1 MFPRVITRTRT
12 GIGIS
17 AGFAFA
23 MAFAAAVCAAAPANT
38 PVATTGSAAATAP
51 SAPAATAPAT
61 APATAATTAAAT
73 APAASTPAATAPVVT
88 VPVPVSPAPAIS
100 TAQKKKRAKKSSISV
115 TAFVGEIN
123 ATHVNIRSGPG
134 LSYYAVGQLARGD
147 LIKVTGE
154 RNGWYRFAAPAGA
167 RCYIARQ
174 FVKLG
179 ADGSTG
185 TVTGSFVNVRA
196 ASALTPASNYA
207 VVDLLNTG
215 STVSVTG
222 QTPVYDIIRAPKGT
236 GFYVLARFVS
246 PAPAGSTYVTPEL
259 IMPPGFKGAGLPT
272 GSTPAAIASKAVP
285 SIASGTAATHT
296 ATSGLSAPVPPVSAN
311 SGASAGIAPA
321 PVSPTTPASAA
332 TMPAA
337 TSPATPTNTVNM
349 PGALPSPV
357 KFSPNAFSTYSH
369 LTRRMQAQFNKPIM
383 QRHLQPLLTAFEN
396 LMRQP
401 HLPHSVIDGGNARIK
416 LLKKQIAIQEI
427 VAASQNQR
435 PLKSVLAPYQLQWR
449 QSQKELAQAEAKA
462 PYIAYGIL
470 KTSTVLKK
478 YALMDPT
485 TGRVVAYLEPSSK
498 IDISKLLGSYI
509 GVKGE
514 VVSSTGV
521 VVHVIKVTAA
531 TMFSQPP
538 EGR

>member
-1 MFPRVITRTRT
+1 MFPRVINHTRT
-12 GIGIS
+12 GIVMS
-17 AGFAFA
+17 TGFAFA
-23 MAFAAAVCAAAPANT
+23 MAFATAICAAAQPGT
-38 PVATTGSAAATAP
+38 PTTTASGTAAATVPVTAAP
-51 SAPAATAPAT
+51 AAAPTSAPASAPAT
-61 APATAATTAAAT
+61 APAS
-73 APAASTPAATAPVVT
+73 APAVT
-88 VPVPVSPAPAIS
+88 VPVPVPPSGPA
-100 TAQKKKRAKKSSISV
+100 TTGKVKKTAKKSKISV
-115 TAFVGEIN
+115 TQFVGQIN

-134 LSYYAVGQLARGD
+134 LSYYAIGQLARGD

-222 QTPVYDIIRAPKGT
+222 QTPKYDIIRAPKGT

-246 PAPAGSTYVTPEL
+246 PAPAGSTYVTPQL
-259 IMPPGFKGAGLPT
+259 TMPAGFKGAGLPT
-272 GSTPAAIASKAVP
+272 GSTPAAIAS
-285 SIASGTAATHT
+285 T
-296 ATSGLSAPVPPVSAN
+296 ATPSAGAGVPATTASVNTVGAGLSAPVPPIAAN
-311 SGASAGIAPA
+311 SGTTGGVVPA
-321 PVSPTTPASAA
+321 PVSPTMPA
-332 TMPAA
+332 AA
-337 TSPATPTNTVNM
+337 TSPATPANAVTM
-349 PGALPSPV
+349 PGGLPAPV
-357 KFSPNAFSTYSH
+357 KFSADAFSTYSH
-369 LTRRMQAQFNKPIM
+369 LTRQMQAQFNKPIM
-383 QRHLQPLLTAFEN
+383 QRQLQPLLTGFEN
-396 LMRQP
+396 LMKKP
-401 HLPHSVIDGGNARIK
+401 HLPHSVIDGSNARIK

-427 VAASQNQR
+427 VAASQKQK
-435 PLKSVLAPYQLQWR
+435 PLTAVLAPYQQQWE

-514 VVSSTGV
+514 VVSNTGV

-538 EGR
+538 AGR

>member
-1 MFPRVITRTRT
+1 MFPRVINHTRT
-12 GIGIS
+12 GIVMS
-17 AGFAFA
+17 TGFAFA
-23 MAFAAAVCAAAPANT
+23 MAFATAICAAAQPGTPTTTASGTAAATVPVTAAPAAAPA
-38 PVATTGSAAATAP
+38 SAPA

-61 APATAATTAAAT
+61 APT
-73 APAASTPAATAPVVT
+73 VT
-88 VPVPVSPAPAIS
+88 VPVPVPPSGSA
-100 TAQKKKRAKKSSISV
+100 TTGKVKKPAKKSKISV
-115 TAFVGEIN
+115 TQFVGQIN

-134 LSYYAVGQLARGD
+134 LSYYAIGQLARGD

-215 STVSVTG
+215 ATVSVTG
-222 QTPVYDIIRAPKGT
+222 QTPKYDIIRAPKGT
-236 GFYVLARFVS
+236 GFYILARFVS
-246 PAPAGSTYVTPEL
+246 PAPAGSTYVTPQL
-259 IMPPGFKGAGLPT
+259 TMPAGFKGAGLPT
-272 GSTPAAIASKAVP
+272 GSTPAAIAS
-285 SIASGTAATHT
+285 T
-296 ATSGLSAPVPPVSAN
+296 ATPGTGAGVPATTASVNTAGGGLSAPVPPIAAN
-311 SGASAGIAPA
+311 SGTSSRVVPA
-321 PVSPTTPASAA
+321 PVSPTMPAAVNN
-332 TMPAA
+332 TPAA
-337 TSPATPTNTVNM
+337 TSPATPANAVTM
-349 PGALPSPV
+349 PGGLPAPV
-357 KFSPNAFSTYSH
+357 KFSADAFSTYSH
-369 LTRRMQAQFNKPIM
+369 LTRQMQAQFNKPIM
-383 QRHLQPLLTAFEN
+383 QRQLQPLLTGFEN
-396 LMRQP
+396 LMKKP
-401 HLPHSVIDGGNARIK
+401 HLPNSVIDGSNARIK

-427 VAASQNQR
+427 VAASQKQK
-435 PLKSVLAPYQLQWR
+435 PLTAVLAPYQQQWE

-478 YALMDPT
+478 YALVDPT
-485 TGRVVAYLEPSSK
+485 TGRVVAYLDPSSK

-514 VVSSTGV
+514 VVSNTGV

-538 EGR
+538 AGQ

>member
-1 MFPRVITRTRT
+1 MFPRVITRTQS
-12 GIGIS
+12 GIGMA

-38 PVATTGSAAATAP
+38 PVTTTGSTPGATAP
-51 SAPAATAPAT
+51 GTAAATAPAT
-61 APATAATTAAAT
+61 APTAAAPT
-73 APAASTPAATAPVVT
+73 TGAATAPVVT
-88 VPVPVSPAPAIS
+88 VPVPVSPAPATS
-100 TAQKKKRAKKSSISV
+100 AAKTKKPKKSNISV
-115 TAFVGEIN
+115 TAFVGQIS
-123 ATHVNIRSGPG
+123 ASHVNIRSGPG
-134 LSYYAVGQLARGD
+134 LSYYAIGQLARGD

-179 ADGSTG
+179 ADGTTG

-196 ASALTPASNYA
+196 ASALSPASNYA

-222 QTPVYDIIRAPKGT
+222 QTPAFDIIRAPKGT

-246 PAPAGSTYVTPEL
+246 PAAAGSTYVTPEL
-259 IMPPGFKGAGLPT
+259 TMPAGFKGTGLPT
-272 GSTPAAIASKAVP
+272 GSTPAAMASA
-285 SIASGTAATHT
+285 ATSGTAS
-296 ATSGLSAPVPPVSAN
+296 TSPAGNAASTGLSAPVPPVSAN
-311 SGASAGIAPA
+311 SGSSAGIVPA
-321 PVSPTTPASAA
+321 PPTSPTSPTSPAMPA
-332 TMPAA
+332 TTANAPAA
-337 TSPATPTNTVNM
+337 TAPATPTNTVNM
-349 PGALPSPV
+349 PGGLPAPV
-357 KFSPNAFSTYSH
+357 KFSPDAFSTYSH
-369 LTRRMQAQFNKPIM
+369 LTRQMQAQFDKPIM

-401 HLPHSVIDGGNARIK
+401 HLPHSVMDGSNARIN

-427 VAASQNQR
+427 VAASHKQR
-435 PLKSVLAPYQLQWR
+435 PLKSVLAPYQQQWQ
-449 QSQKELAQAEAKA
+449 QSQKELARAEAKA

-470 KTSTVLKK
+470 KTSTVLKN

-498 IDISKLLGSYI
+498 INISKLLGSYI

-514 VVSSTGV
+514 VVSNTGV

-538 EGR
+538 AGQ

>member
-12 GIGIS
+12 GIGMS

-23 MAFAAAVCAAAPANT
+23 MAFAAAVCAAAPENM
-38 PVATTGSAAATAP
+38 PAATAGN
-51 SAPAATAPAT
+51 APAATAPTT
-61 APATAATTAAAT
+61 APAAAAAT
-73 APAASTPAATAPVVT
+73 APAVT
-88 VPVPVSPAPAIS
+88 VPVPVSPAPAAS
-100 TAQKKKRAKKSSISV
+100 TAKVKKRAKKSKISV
-115 TAFVGEIN
+115 TAFVGQIN

-134 LSYYAVGQLARGD
+134 LSYYAIGQLARGD

-215 STVSVTG
+215 ATVSVTG

-272 GSTPAAIASKAVP
+272 GSTPAAIASKAAP
-285 SIASGTAATHT
+285 SITPSTAATNT

-311 SGASAGIAPA
+311 SGSSAAIAPA

-332 TMPAA
+332 TTPTA
-337 TSPATPTNTVNM
+337 TSPAAPTNTVNM
-349 PGALPSPV
+349 PVALPAPV
-357 KFSPNAFSTYSH
+357 KFSPDAFSTYSH

-427 VAASQNQR
+427 VAASQKQR
-435 PLKSVLAPYQLQWR
+435 PLKSVLAPYQQQWR
-449 QSQKELAQAEAKA
+449 QSQRELAKAEARA

-478 YALMDPT
+478 YALMDPA

-498 IDISKLLGSYI
+498 INISKLLGSYI

-514 VVSSTGV
+514 VVSNTGV

-538 EGR
+538 DGQ

>member
-1 MFPRVITRTRT
+1 MFPHVNTHART
-12 GIGIS
+12 GIVMS
-17 AGFAFA
+17 TGFAFA
-23 MAFAAAVCAAAPANT
+23 MAFATAICAAAQPGT
-38 PVATTGSAAATAP
+38 PATTTGGAPTTTAAETVAATAP
-51 SAPAATAPAT
+51 APAPASAPATAPAT
-61 APATAATTAAAT
+61 APA
-73 APAASTPAATAPVVT
+73 VT
-88 VPVPVSPAPAIS
+88 VPVPVAPSGA
-100 TAQKKKRAKKSSISV
+100 TTPGRAKKHAKKSKVSV
-115 TAFVGEIN
+115 TQFVGQIN

-134 LSYYAVGQLARGD
+134 LSYYAIGQLARGD

-215 STVSVTG
+215 ATVSVTG
-222 QTPVYDIIRAPKGT
+222 QTPKYDIIRAPKGT
-236 GFYVLARFVS
+236 GFYVLAKFIA

-259 IMPPGFKGAGLPT
+259 TMPAGFKGAGLPT
-272 GSTPAAIASKAVP
+272 GSTPAAVAS
-285 SIASGTAATHT
+285 AATPST
-296 ATSGLSAPVPPVSAN
+296 GASAPAGGAAAPANAGTGLSTPVPPISAN
-311 SGASAGIAPA
+311 SGRSGGVVPA
-321 PVSPTTPASAA
+321 PVSPTMPATANSP
-332 TMPAA
+332 TPAA

-349 PGALPSPV
+349 PVGAPAPV
-357 KFSPNAFSTYSH
+357 QFSADAFSTYSQ
-369 LTRRMQAQFNKPIM
+369 LTRQMQAEFNKPIM
-383 QRHLQPLLTAFEN
+383 QRHLQPLLTGFEN
-396 LMRQP
+396 LMKKP
-401 HLPHSVIDGGNARIK
+401 HLPHSVIDGSNARIK

-427 VAASQNQR
+427 VAASQKHR
-435 PLKSVLAPYQLQWR
+435 PLNAVLAPYQQQWE
-449 QSQKELAQAEAKA
+449 QSQKELAKAEAKA

-514 VVSSTGV
+514 VVSNTGV

-531 TMFSQPP
+531 TMFSQPTA
-538 EGR
+538 GQ

>member
-1 MFPRVITRTRT
+1 MFPRVITHTRT
-12 GIGIS
+12 GIVMS
-17 AGFAFA
+17 TGFAFA
-23 MAFAAAVCAAAPANT
+23 MAFATAICAAAQPGT
-38 PVATTGSAAATAP
+38 PVATTGGAPTSNASGTVTATAP
-51 SAPAATAPAT
+51 TTAPTSAPASAPATVPAT
-61 APATAATTAAAT
+61 APT
-73 APAASTPAATAPVVT
+73 VT
-88 VPVPVSPAPAIS
+88 VPVPVSPSGPTSAGKA
-100 TAQKKKRAKKSSISV
+100 KKPAKKSKISV
-115 TAFVGEIN
+115 TEFVGQIN

-134 LSYYAVGQLARGD
+134 LSYYAIGQLARGD

-215 STVSVTG
+215 SAVSVTG
-222 QTPVYDIIRAPKGT
+222 QTPKYDIIRAPKGT
-236 GFYVLARFVS
+236 GFYILAKFVA
-246 PAPAGSTYVTPEL
+246 PAPAGSTYVTPQL
-259 IMPPGFKGAGLPT
+259 TMPAGFKGSGLPT
-272 GSTPAAIASKAVP
+272 GSTPAAV
-285 SIASGTAATHT
+285 
-296 ATSGLSAPVPPVSAN
+296 
-311 SGASAGIAPA
+311 
-321 PVSPTTPASAA
+321 ASAA
-332 TMPAA
+332 TPSPAASGATTTTPGTGLSTPVPPISSNAGTSSGVVPAPASPPMPATA
-337 TSPATPTNTVNM
+337 NNAPAAPSNTVNM
-349 PGALPSPV
+349 PGALPAPV
-357 KFSPNAFSTYSH
+357 KFSTDAFSTYSH
-369 LTRRMQAQFNKPIM
+369 LTRQMQAQFNKPIM
-383 QRHLQPLLTAFEN
+383 QRQLQPLLTGFEN
-396 LMRQP
+396 LMKKP
-401 HLPHSVIDGGNARIK
+401 HLPHSVIDGSKARIK

-427 VAASQNQR
+427 VAASQKHR
-435 PLKSVLAPYQLQWR
+435 PLKAVLAPYQQQWE
-449 QSQKELAQAEAKA
+449 QSQRELAQAEAKA

-485 TGRVVAYLEPSSK
+485 TGRVVAYLDPSSK

-514 VVSSTGV
+514 VVSNTGV

-531 TMFSQPP
+531 TMFSQPRA
-538 EGR
+538 GQ